1 MAEEL
6 ERVLAEMAAGEPAAI
21 DGPENTEG
29 TENGAEVAWKITYS
43 TYRE

>member
-6 ERVLAEMAAGEPAAI
+6 ERVLAEMAAGEPSAI
-21 DGPENTEG
+21 DGPQNSEG
-29 TENGAEVAWKITYS
+29 TAPGQEPWKITYS

>member
-6 ERVLAEMAAGEPAAI
+6 ERVLAEMAAGEPSAI
-21 DGPENTEG
+21 DGPEATDG
-29 TENGAEVAWKITYS
+29 SDNGAEIAWKITYS

>member
-6 ERVLAEMAAGEPAAI
+6 ERVLAEMAAGEPSVI
-21 DGPENTEG
+21 DGPESTEG
-29 TENGAEVAWKITYS
+29 TENGAEIAWKITYS